1 MKRILLAIA
10 AIAAVATTAVWF
22 AAEESYV
29 TTVKATVGTSLN
41 VNVHGSQNYG
51 LVFGQDIRSGAMRI
65 RINQKAILESNLTGV
80 EFEVGCNDP
89 ADLDHSICPN
99 VSFVPSAGLYN
110 LVVGGDEE
118 LLLEWVFIAPDCEGA
133 AQKKVN
139 PKTVPC
145 NQDNNWDLEGA
156 VFDDV
161 TARQG
166 SLKELVC
173 NKKTNTFFN
182 LTTGEDTG
190 VVCVVGGDP
199 QPPD

>member
-1 MKRILLAIA
+1 ML
-10 AIAAVATTAVWF
+10 
-22 AAEESYV
+22 
-29 TTVKATVGTSLN
+29 
-41 VNVHGSQNYG
+41 
-51 LVFGQDIRSGAMRI
+51 I
-65 RINQKAILESNLTGV
+65 RINQKAILASHLTGF
-80 EFEVGCNDP
+80 EFQVGCNDP

-99 VSFVPSAGLYN
+99 VTFDPSAGLYE

-118 LLLEWVFIAPDCEGA
+118 MLLEWVFIAPDCEGA

-156 VFDDV
+156 VFVDV

-173 NKKTNTFFN
+173 NKKTDTFYNVF
-182 LTTGEDTG
+182 TGEDTG
-190 VVCVVGGDP
+190 IPCVLGET